1 MIRDFC
7 ICICLALATAAIPL
21 RAANR
26 PHAGARVHQR
36 VDTRPMNSIDTHATV
51 LMAQF

>member
-7 ICICLALATAAIPL
+7 ICICLSLATAAIPL

-26 PHAGARVHQR
+26 PHAGAESSSACWHE
-36 VDTRPMNSIDTHATV
+36 AYEF
-51 LMAQF
+51 L